1 MSAPTSTAQPMILA
15 PDGKPFA
22 NEDAAKKYIKKQEL
36 DPKQFEAFKH
46 QGGWCVFN
54 LSVLPNGMKEMLQAA
69 TEKPTAATS
78 AVSKE
83 QHESEKFYRVIFQ
96 AKTNPND
103 EDDVPLSL
111 NGTTILS
118 KREVEVILPASY
130 LEVADHTVKSQYE
143 QKPGHDR
150 KIVGKVRK
158 FMYQKIG
165 EATKAEFE
173 AFKKSGNATR
183 DKEISAMEHANQK

>member
-1 MSAPTSTAQPMILA
+1 MSSPAQPMTLA

-22 NEDAAKKYIKKQEL
+22 NEKLANEYIKKQEL
-36 DPKQFEAFKH
+36 DPTLFKAYRH

-54 LSVLPNGMKEMLQAA
+54 LSVLPNGMKEMLEAA
-69 TEKPTAATS
+69 NEKPDTVAAP
-78 AVSKE
+78 AAASKE
-83 QHESEKFYRVIFQ
+83 VHECDKFYRVIFQ

-103 EDDVPLSL
+103 EDDVPLSV
-111 NGTTILS
+111 NGVTILS
-118 KREVEVILPASY
+118 KRDVEVILPGSY

-158 FMYQKIG
+158 FMYQRIG
-165 EATKAEFE
+165 EATRAEFE
-173 AFKKSGNATR
+173 KFKKTGNATR
-183 DKEISAMEHANQK
+183 DKEIAAMEHANR